1 MRRNHAHSDC
11 GYAMAALLVAMSIMG
26 IMLGLALPAW
36 RTVVQR
42 EREAE
47 LIFRGEQYA
56 QAVALFNRR
65 TGGFPT
71 SLVALREGRYIRQL
85 YKDPITGGDFQPVYL
100 GQVAPLTPPSVPG
113 RGGSGAPT
121 TGAPSFTGRGQLQ
134 AQPAT
139 QPMGRFGQP
148 GPTGVQAGS
157 PFGATQPGRGG
168 PPTPGTLGQPGAT
181 GAGPIIGVVSRSTGE
196 AMRLYNGRG
205 RYNEWLFV
213 STAATQQPGPP
224 PGAPTPGMPGVGPG
238 GRGPGGRPGGP
249 GRGAR
254 GRGDAPGIAPFDRPT
269 APGRG
274 PGGFQ
279 PSPFGPPGRP
289 GGPSGAPSP
298 FTPGRGRL

>member
-1 MRRNHAHSDC
+1 MTGSSDR
-11 GYAMAALLVAMSIMG
+11 GYAMAALLVTMSIMG
-26 IMLGLALPAW
+26 IMLGIALPAW
-36 RTVVQR
+36 RTMVLR

-56 QAVALFNRR
+56 QAIALFNRR

-71 SLVALREGRYIRQL
+71 SLLALREGRYIRQL

-100 GQVAPLTPPSVPG
+100 GQVGPI
-113 RGGSGAPT
+113 GAPAAGGRSGPGT
-121 TGAPSFTGRGQLQ
+121 PGAGTAPATARGQVPSQ
-134 AQPAT
+134 SAA
-139 QPMGRFGQP
+139 QPMGRLGQP
-148 GPTGVQAGS
+148 GPTPVQGGS
-157 PFGATQPGRGG
+157 PFPAAQLGRGG
-168 PPTPGTLGQPGAT
+168 QPLTGAAGQPGAM

-213 STAATQQPGPP
+213 STAATQQPGAPTGP
-224 PGAPTPGMPGVGPG
+224 LPGAPGVGPG
-238 GRGPGGRPGGP
+238 GPGRGAQPGVP

-254 GRGDAPGIAPFDRPT
+254 GRGETPR
-269 APGRG
+269 GRN

-279 PSPFGPPGRP
+279 PSSPFGPPGRP